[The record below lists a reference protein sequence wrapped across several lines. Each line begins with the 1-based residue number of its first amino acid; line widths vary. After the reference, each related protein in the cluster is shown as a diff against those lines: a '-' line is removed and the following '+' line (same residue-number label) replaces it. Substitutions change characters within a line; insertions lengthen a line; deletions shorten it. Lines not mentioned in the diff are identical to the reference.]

1 MHRHIHRLLT
11 GFSHTQGL
19 AAHCSFQDKA
29 AVSTH
34 AAIERAHGWR
44 AITIK
49 DFPVAE
55 KPSACPV
62 NSFVRPTMFRI

>member
-29 AVSTH
+29 AV
-34 AAIERAHGWR
+34 ANGRVQGWR
-44 AITIK
+44 AIAIK
-49 DFPVAE
+49 DFPVAA
-55 KPSACPV
+55 KHSACPV
-62 NSFVRPTMFRI
+62 NSFARPTLFRI